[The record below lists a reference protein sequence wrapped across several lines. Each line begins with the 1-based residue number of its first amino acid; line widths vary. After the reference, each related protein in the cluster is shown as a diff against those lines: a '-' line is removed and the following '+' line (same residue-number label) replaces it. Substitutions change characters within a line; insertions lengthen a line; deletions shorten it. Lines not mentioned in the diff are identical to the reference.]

1 MGNQSLLNGAS
12 IKMIRIKICENTIL
26 EIEGN
31 QKNIDILNEVLGG
44 ISLTQEE
51 ERSLIWLSLWETS
64 TVNNI
69 IAAFSKI
76 K

>member
-1 MGNQSLLNGAS
+1 
-12 IKMIRIKICENTIL
+12 MIRKKICENTIL

-31 QKNIDILNEVLGG
+31 QKNIDILNEVLGD
-44 ISLTQEE
+44 ISLTKEE

-64 TVNNI
+64 TVKNI
-69 IAAFSKI
+69 VAAFSKI

>member
-1 MGNQSLLNGAS
+1 
-12 IKMIRIKICENTIL
+12 MIRIKICENTIL